1 MTTPRI
7 PSGTRLKDLGVVNLG
22 LTKIAAKVAKVPAA
36 NLFNTLGLTGSLF
49 QAWLLYSG
57 KLMPGGKI
65 NRHDTETIILR
76 VAHRRDCG
84 YELDHHIRIG
94 KRAGVT
100 AELRERIFEGP
111 AAEGLSERQR
121 TILSSVDEL
130 LETKNL
136 SDASWASL
144 AAHFDDRRMIEFC
157 LLVTQYD
164 GLATVIGTLRI
175 ERDFQ

>member
-1 MTTPRI
+1 MITPRI
-7 PSGTRLKDLGVVNLG
+7 QSGTRRAELGLVNLG

-36 NLFNTLGLTGSLF
+36 NLFNTLGLTGTLF

-57 KLMPGGKI
+57 RLMPGGKI

-94 KRAGVT
+94 ARAGVK
-100 AELRERIFEGP
+100 ADLRERIFEGP
-111 AAEGLSERQR
+111 AAEGLSGRQR

-130 LETKNL
+130 LDTKNL
-136 SDASWASL
+136 ADASWAAL
-144 AAHFDDRRMIEFC
+144 AAHFDDRRLIEFC

-164 GLATVIGTLRI
+164 GLATVIDTLRI
-175 ERDFQ
+175 ERDFR